1 MREIS
6 PEEAK
11 DKFGVFTRHHELE
24 PGGEKRFRI
33 YKNDGTGY
41 IRTDRSEVKGKW
53 QEGHW
58 HDKIMETY
66 IVQCEWIGF
75 VELIEGTL
83 KVQVLKEGAIVT
95 TKPGISH
102 NVYMPNGAVIHTVK
116 HGIGEGEDRIPDKN
130 ITQMT
135 EGLSES
141 EIHALASQN
150 KGSAVRAT
158 ATYSDEYRHFDS
170 LIWQLPGWSTAV
182 FLGAAA
188 VLGQANVESV
198 QKLMP
203 GINPMMLVVGFLAI
217 VFMFLLG
224 LTQVLVR
231 FRRHQSPL
239 KKYSRTPWY
248 SSASTYL
255 QMFVTIQAFSV
266 LFLLLVVAG
275 VSPRWAGV
283 ICTVVTIVLSI
294 IRERALRDSNRAGQV

>member
-24 PGGEKRFRI
+24 PGGEKRFRL

-41 IRTDRSEVKGKW
+41 IRTDRSEAKGNW

-58 HDKIMETY
+58 HDKILETY
-66 IVQCEWIGF
+66 IVQRGWIGF

-83 KVQVLKEGAIVT
+83 KVQVLKEGEIVT

-116 HGIGEGEDRIPDKN
+116 YSIGEGEDRNPDKN
-130 ITQMT
+130 VTQMT
-135 EGLSES
+135 EDLSES
-141 EIHALASQN
+141 EIHVLAAQI
-150 KGSAVRAT
+150 KGSAVRPI

-188 VLGQANVESV
+188 ILGQANVESI

-203 GINPMMLVVGFLAI
+203 GINPMMLAVGFLAI

-231 FRRHQSPL
+231 FRRHQNPL
-239 KKYSRTPWY
+239 KKYSQTPWY
-248 SSASTYL
+248 YSASTYL
-255 QMFVTIQAFSV
+255 QLFVTIQTFSV
-266 LFLLLVVAG
+266 LFVLLVVAG
-275 VSPRWAGV
+275 VSPYWAGL
-283 ICTVVTIVLSI
+283 ICAVATIVLSV
-294 IRERALRDSNRAGQV
+294 IRERALRNSNRAEQV